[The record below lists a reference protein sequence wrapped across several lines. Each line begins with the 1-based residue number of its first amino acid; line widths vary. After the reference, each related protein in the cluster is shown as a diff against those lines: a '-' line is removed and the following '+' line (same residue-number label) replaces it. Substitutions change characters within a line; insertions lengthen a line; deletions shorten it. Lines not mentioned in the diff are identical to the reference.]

1 MTSRKSK
8 NVNFSVLPF
17 PPPPSTRKPSISR
30 PYNPAYIP
38 KPPIPPQSSKIQSPS
53 FFRMVLE
60 GFAFG
65 TGGSVAREAIHNMP
79 IFAPTSDTEK
89 SKIANVPSECSYWQT
104 MYEECLEKEESMCVD
119 LFDKVEKVCY
129 NTQPSTYN
137 NTNINL

>member
-8 NVNFSVLPF
+8 SVNSSVLPF

-30 PYNPAYIP
+30 PYNPTYIP
-38 KPPIPPQSSKIQSPS
+38 KPPVSPQSSNPS
-53 FFRMVLE
+53 FFRTVLE

-65 TGGSVAREAIHNMP
+65 TGASVARETIHNMP

-89 SKIANVPSECSYWQT
+89 SKTENVASECSYWQT

-119 LFDKVEKVCY
+119 FFYKVEKACY
-129 NTQPSTYN
+129 SAQPSTTN
-137 NTNINL
+137 STNINL